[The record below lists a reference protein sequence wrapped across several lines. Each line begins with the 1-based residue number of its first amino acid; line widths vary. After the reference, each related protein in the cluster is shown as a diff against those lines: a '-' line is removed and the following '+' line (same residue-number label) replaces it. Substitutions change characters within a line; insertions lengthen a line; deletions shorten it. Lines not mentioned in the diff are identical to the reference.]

1 MKQFF
6 STVKTPLCVTVFWL
20 ALWQIGSWRVGYTI
34 LFPSPWETAIAL
46 WHLLGDSQ
54 SWRAVGSSLLRI
66 TLGFTSATVTAI
78 VLAVCSEKWHWV
90 KQLLAPVMFLAKSVP
105 VACFVILIL
114 IWFSSATLSLLIA
127 FLMVLPILYLN
138 TLVALEQLD
147 PQLYE
152 MSEVFTLSK
161 RARLRCVILPQIL
174 PYLRSASF
182 LALGLCFK
190 AGIAAELI
198 GLPKNSI
205 GEQLYAAKLYL
216 NTPNLFAWTVVI
228 VALSYGYQWCL
239 GFVINQVCQ
248 RLETVRW
255 KP

>member
-1 MKQFF
+1 MKKHI
-6 STVKTPLCVTVFWL
+6 TTLGVTLFWL
-20 ALWQIGSWRVGYTI
+20 SLWQIGSMRVGFTI
-34 LFPSPWETAIAL
+34 LFPSPLETLQAL
-46 WHLLGDSQ
+46 WLLLGDSQ
-54 SWRAVGSSLLRI
+54 SWQAVASSLVRI
-66 TLGFTSATVTAI
+66 TLGFTTATVTAI
-78 VLAVCSEKWHWV
+78 ALAVCAKQWLWL
-90 KQLLAPVMFLAKSVP
+90 KQLLSPVMFLAKSVP

-114 IWFSSATLSLLIA
+114 IWFSSTTLSVMVA
-127 FLMVLPILYLN
+127 FLMVLPILYTS
-138 TLVALEQLD
+138 TLVALEELD
-147 PQLYE
+147 PLLGE
-152 MSEVFTLSK
+152 MSQVFALSK

-174 PYLRSASF
+174 PYLRSSCF

-216 NTPNLFAWTVVI
+216 NTPNLFAWTGVI
-228 VALSYGYQWCL
+228 VTLSYGYQWAL
-239 GFVINQVCQ
+239 GFVINTVCG